1 MTIGLP
7 RAMLYYRYHVLWE
20 TFFGELGLKTITS
33 EETNRKI
40 MQDGINF
47 SIDECCLPAKIF
59 MGHVYSLIGRCDSIL
74 VPRVASC
81 EKKNDV
87 CVKLN
92 ALYDIAR
99 NTFPDADFLDYNVDA
114 YNGNSERQAFID
126 LGKKLGFSYFKTVIA
141 YQKAKKAQEAADE
154 RKCFLQGK
162 LLEHKDKTKILIVS
176 HSYNSHD
183 RLIGYPIVKYISS
196 LGGVCVFPDAVRRKE
211 SRMASVGLSAS
222 LSWIYNKELLGAI
235 KLLENKVDGIV
246 ILTAFPCG
254 PDSLVNEL
262 IVRKTANVPVINI
275 ILDELQG
282 EAGMQTRL
290 ESFFDVINE
299 KKQRTTKTGS

>member
-7 RAMLYYRYHVLWE
+7 KAMLYYRYHVLWE
-20 TFFGELGLKTITS
+20 TFFGALGIDTVVS
-33 EETNRKI
+33 GETNRKI

-47 SIDECCLPAKIF
+47 SIDESCLPSKIF
-59 MGHVYSLIGRCDSIL
+59 MGHVYALIGKCDYIL
-74 VPRVASC
+74 VPRLGSC
-81 EKKNDV
+81 EKRNDV

-99 NTFPDADFLDYNVDA
+99 NTFPDAAFLDYNVDV
-114 YNGNSERQAFID
+114 YNGKSERKAFVG
-126 LGKKLGFSYFKTVIA
+126 LGKRLGFSYLKLAAA
-141 YQKAKKAQEAADE
+141 YRKAKNAQEAADE

-162 LLEHKDKTKILIVS
+162 LLEHKEKVKILIVS

-183 RLIGYPIVKYISS
+183 RLIGYPVVQYINA
-196 LGGVCVFPDAVRRKE
+196 LGGLCVFPDAVRQKE
-211 SRMASVGLSAS
+211 SRRASESLSSS

-235 KLLENKVDGIV
+235 KLLEEKVDGIL

-262 IVRKTANVPVINI
+262 IIRKTAKVPVINI

-282 EAGMQTRL
+282 EAGMQTRI

-299 KKQRTTKTGS
+299 KKRTAKIGS